1 MNMRVTGKARTIA
14 AAAGLALIAATAAQ
28 PAAALD
34 DTIDV
39 KIDFAKIVKLERPAG
54 TIVIGNPGIADAS
67 VQDDQTLVLTGKSA
81 GSTNMI
87 ILDTNGVEVAN
98 TTIRVSSNL
107 RRLTTVFYGSKR
119 QTLSCAPTCEQV
131 VSVGDA
137 QELFD
142 TAKTQIEGRQ
152 QFSTAK

>member
-1 MNMRVTGKARTIA
+1 MNTRIFRSARRFVA
-14 AAAGLALIAATAAQ
+14 AASLALFVALPAQ
-28 PAAALD
+28 QAAALD
-34 DTIDV
+34 DTIEV
-39 KIDFAKIVKLERPAG
+39 KIDFAKIVKLERSAG
-54 TIVIGNPGIADAS
+54 TIVIGNPGIADAA

-87 ILDTNGVEVAN
+87 VLDSEGSEIAN
-98 TTIRVSSNL
+98 TTIRVSSNV

-137 QELFD
+137 QELFES
-142 TAKTQIEGRQ
+142 ARTQIEGRQ
-152 QFSTAK
+152 QFSSAK

>member
-1 MNMRVTGKARTIA
+1 MTTRVSRSACKFAVT
-14 AAAGLALIAATAAQ
+14 AGLVLFVATAAF
-28 PAAALD
+28 PAAAME

-39 KIDFAKIVKLERPAG
+39 KIDFAKIIKLERAAG

-67 VQDDQTLVLTGKSA
+67 VQDDQTLILTGKSA

-87 ILDTNGVEVAN
+87 VLDSEGAEVAN
-98 TTIRVSSNL
+98 TTIRVSSNVK
-107 RRLTTVFYGSKR
+107 RLTTVFYGSKR

-137 QELFD
+137 PELFEG
-142 TAKTQIEGRQ
+142 ARTQIEGRQ
-152 QFSTAK
+152 QFSGSK